1 MPLSKDQ
8 MREYQRK
15 RRAVNQGVN
24 LANCKPD
31 AVNLVNPMQIH
42 GSNQGGKSSP
52 VNPVNQGGKSCKP
65 VSDVNHSQIHG
76 FTDELPE
83 GWDHV
88 RDYIK
93 TPGNLAKMRAVCGAL
108 GRQAGNVRFGA
119 YGPTAQEIG
128 TVIGTGA
135 PVVTPS
141 SPPVHYMPPMIS
153 VHALLER
160 AAHGGRP
167 T

>member
-15 RRAVNQGVN
+15 RRAVNHERCKP
-24 LANCKPD
+24 CKPD
-31 AVNLVNPMQIH
+31 ADVNP
-42 GSNQGGKSSP
+42 
-52 VNPVNQGGKSCKP
+52 
-65 VSDVNHSQIHG
+65 DVN
-76 FTDELPE
+76 LPE

-108 GRQAGNVRFGA
+108 GKQAGAVRFGA

-128 TVIGTGA
+128 QVIGTGA
-135 PVVTPS
+135 PIVTPVA
-141 SPPVHYMPPMIS
+141 PPVRYMPPMIS
-153 VHALLER
+153 VHALLAR

-167 T
+167 L

>member
-1 MPLSKDQ
+1 

-15 RRAVNQGVN
+15 RRAVNPAVN
-24 LANCKPD
+24 PTNCKPD
-31 AVNLVNPMQIH
+31 DVNPAET
-42 GSNQGGKSSP
+42 
-52 VNPVNQGGKSCKP
+52 VN
-65 VSDVNHSQIHG
+65 
-76 FTDELPE
+76 LPE

-93 TPGNLAKMRAVCGAL
+93 IPGNLARMRAVCGAL
-108 GRQAGNVRFGA
+108 GKQAGAVRFGA

-135 PVVTPS
+135 PVVTPAA
-141 SPPVHYMPPMIS
+141 PPVRYMPPVIS
-153 VHALLER
+153 VHDLLAR

-167 T
+167 SG